1 MKQNQQ
7 YVIPRNKN
15 SYTINKNDKTHENHI
30 DFGWAMVCSEA
41 FYTKAYQGYKKDP
54 ADHLRLEVHLI
65 NRAGRDSNV
74 FPASCRLNPL

>member
-7 YVIPRNKN
+7 NVIPRNKD

-41 FYTKAYQGYKKDP
+41 FYTKAYQGYEKDL
-54 ADHLRLEVHLI
+54 AYHLRLEIHLI